1 MQSMET
7 VRARPWL
14 RATAAVTA
22 LLACGVAQAAAVQS
36 GTSARADG
44 SLIHWSLT
52 APLSAAPDA
61 RSPRGVLLVAQ
72 GSGCHPASASAS
84 VAAAHAVAPALA
96 LLTVEKYGVSP
107 DDRPADAMADCSQD
121 YRLHHTVSQRAAD
134 ALQVLQGLRDAPG
147 WSGPLVLFG
156 GSEGGAVVAQ
166 LAPMAHPDAVVVLSS
181 SLGETLAASIRR
193 VVPPPVAEQLDG
205 LLAQA
210 RRDPGPGARPV
221 SEWGGNSL
229 RWWADVADTVPARA
243 LLSSAAPVLLVQGER
258 DALAPV
264 ASARLAQQ
272 AYREA
277 GHGGLTYW
285 ELPGHD
291 HFMVDAHGVDQRDR
305 VLGRVA
311 TWVADRLAERA
322 RTGADEG
329 AVDGSAVGATMPD
342 ADLLRWHRSMR
353 RLHPWG

>member
-1 MQSMET
+1 MPSIRT
-7 VRARPWL
+7 ARPRSWL
-14 RATAAVTA
+14 RAAAAVTA
-22 LLACGVAQAAAVQS
+22 VLACGLAQAAAVQS

-61 RSPRGVLLVAQ
+61 RSPHGVLLVAQ
-72 GSGCHPASASAS
+72 GSGCLPASASAS

-107 DDRPADAMADCSQD
+107 HDRPADAMADCSQD
-121 YRLHHTVSQRAAD
+121 YRHHHTVSQRAAD
-134 ALQVLQGLRDAPG
+134 AQQVLLALRDAPW
-147 WSGPLVLFG
+147 WSGQLVLFG

-166 LAPMAHPDAVVVLSS
+166 LAPLARPDAVVVLSS
-181 SLGETLAASIRR
+181 SLGETLADSIRR
-193 VVPPPVAEQLDG
+193 VLPPPVARQLDDM
-205 LLAQA
+205 LAQA
-210 RRDPGPGARPV
+210 RRDPGPGPL
-221 SEWGGNSL
+221 WGGNSL
-229 RWWADVADTVPARA
+229 RWWADVADTVPVRA
-243 LLSSAAPVLLVQGER
+243 LLTSTAPVLLVQGER

-272 AYREA
+272 AYRDA

-305 VLGRVA
+305 VLGLAA
-311 TWVADRLAERA
+311 TWVADRLAERPLRS
-322 RTGADEG
+322 RTGPHDGGADR
-329 AVDGSAVGATMPD
+329 SMPD

>member
-1 MQSMET
+1 MRIMQS
-7 VRARPWL
+7 VRTRSWL
-14 RATAAVTA
+14 RAAAAVA
-22 LLACGVAQAAAVQS
+22 AMLACTLAQAATVQA
-36 GTSARADG
+36 GTRARADG

-52 APLSAAPDA
+52 PPLHAAPDA

-107 DDRPADAMADCSQD
+107 HDRPADAIADCSQD

-134 ALQVLQGLRDAPG
+134 ALQVLQALRDAPG

-166 LAPMAHPDAVVVLSS
+166 LAPLARPDAVVVMSS
-181 SLGETLAASIRR
+181 SLGETLADTIRR
-193 VVPPPVAEQLDG
+193 VVPPPVARQLDAV
-205 LLAQA
+205 LAQA
-210 RRDPGPGARPV
+210 RRDPASGA
-221 SEWGGNSL
+221 SWGGASA